1 LEDDLDKL
9 RRQLELP
16 AAPRRL
22 PSTKGV
28 PYAGHPDGPTGEELE
43 AMVDELVP
51 DSRRNNPGI
60 FDPHTDNPLTKG
72 IDLMTR
78 ASKASERLICCRGC
92 GIPLQTH
99 DPDNVGYVRFSN
111 YLQKWSQRLHRK
123 LLCSRCLELEQ
134 GQLVPVVKEVMAE
147 GQVGFGGKVVPADVL
162 AQQLRTISKR
172 RCLVVYIV
180 DVLDFNGS
188 FIRKIRQIVGKNPV
202 ILVGTKIDLLPPK
215 TKLELVEKWLLYIL
229 RRKKLRVVNVKL
241 VSNETGKHINHAVN
255 AIIEARSGMDV
266 FVVGAAN
273 AGKSR
278 FITRLLD
285 RLEVKFPQGKVED
298 CPRPI
303 VSRTPGTTL
312 GTIQLRAFRRS
323 ATSPVFASLYDTPGV
338 HQPNS
343 MQNLLDIGAYNY
355 VQPTRKFGVH
365 TVCPGKDVLQELKA
379 SGEEVTP
386 ETLKQWLDRPVR
398 YVWGF
403 PGQPPVAAIE
413 VYPPVSAQL
422 QLSFVGVHNLVVG
435 CIANVPKGGEDGRGY
450 PDPPDGLHLAQ
461 LCYVKT
467 PDALSLDGHVTSDI
481 SLTGFGWVAVSF
493 SAMNSQ
499 AAGRPMQRSKVTIR
513 VFGPKRLK
521 VVQNEFPMPV
531 AGLPGIVPAPPEVG
545 LEDEEAEEAIAAEEV
560 DSIDPETP
568 ALVEVPSQPW
578 AEDLGRSVGGFT
590 RSAPGGGTTGADKD
604 DEAAAEAVKP
614 KLPEAARDS
623 TLRRRPKLV
632 DSTNELDR
640 LGLEDLPPEE
650 AAELRSS
657 TARSQ
662 FEVPVHDLDDG
673 FLPLDDFDEEAAYDG
688 PMPEFSA
695 TLPAEPFVGDP
706 FGDDWANGPD
716 MSRFPAV
723 DIATAPRAEEASGVP
738 HQRGKKHRWFG
749 MTKAEIKE
757 AKALE
762 KSQRRLAK
770 RGKAASGSTG
780 TNEPAASSRPKT
792 KFAKGKSAGGKGK
805 ATPKEAPA
813 PARPGSVSLR
823 RVVRR

>member
-1 LEDDLDKL
+1 
-9 RRQLELP
+9 
-16 AAPRRL
+16 
-22 PSTKGV
+22 
-28 PYAGHPDGPTGEELE
+28 
-43 AMVDELVP
+43 M
-51 DSRRNNPGI
+51 N
-60 FDPHTDNPLTKG
+60 
-72 IDLMTR
+72 
-78 ASKASERLICCRGC
+78 CR
-92 GIPLQTH
+92 
-99 DPDNVGYVRFSN
+99 
-111 YLQKWSQRLHRK
+111 
-123 LLCSRCLELEQ
+123 
-134 GQLVPVVKEVMAE
+134 
-147 GQVGFGGKVVPADVL
+147 
-162 AQQLRTISKR
+162 
-172 RCLVVYIV
+172 
-180 DVLDFNGS
+180 
-188 FIRKIRQIVGKNPV
+188 
-202 ILVGTKIDLLPPK
+202 
-215 TKLELVEKWLLYIL
+215 
-229 RRKKLRVVNVKL
+229 
-241 VSNETGKHINHAVN
+241 
-255 AIIEARSGMDV
+255 
-266 FVVGAAN
+266 
-273 AGKSR
+273 
-278 FITRLLD
+278 
-285 RLEVKFPQGKVED
+285 
-298 CPRPI
+298 
-303 VSRTPGTTL
+303 
-312 GTIQLRAFRRS
+312 
-323 ATSPVFASLYDTPGV
+323 
-338 HQPNS
+338 
-343 MQNLLDIGAYNY
+343 
-355 VQPTRKFGVH
+355 
-365 TVCPGKDVLQELKA
+365 
-379 SGEEVTP
+379 
-386 ETLKQWLDRPVR
+386 
-398 YVWGF
+398 
-403 PGQPPVAAIE
+403 
-413 VYPPVSAQL
+413 
-422 QLSFVGVHNLVVG
+422 
-435 CIANVPKGGEDGRGY
+435 
-450 PDPPDGLHLAQ
+450 
-461 LCYVKT
+461 
-467 PDALSLDGHVTSDI
+467 
-481 SLTGFGWVAVSF
+481 
-493 SAMNSQ
+493 
-499 AAGRPMQRSKVTIR
+499 
-513 VFGPKRLK
+513 
-521 VVQNEFPMPV
+521 FPMPV

-813 PARPGSVSLR
+813 PARPGSEEEDEEEAGDPVDFVETGYFPGITEELQSPVPLPQYEQVLHPKPSVPRVPAQTLPLPPGALPPGPVRSPSPGIVSEDSRQGEHRFHFPQATELLWRRARLAYVFRPGLASMGSQAALSTSSPHFTAKDRRAGPTEDQAFRSTEPVQHSMKLWDPVVERQFSMRGLR
-823 RVVRR
+823 GGHGGGDDSAVSTGPCKPATLSQHLTATPPAALQSVVTARINGPGTQGPANTAWAPGSTVVQSKAFVEALGHEVAARLLELSAQNLSNATWDLAKTTARNVAPMSETRRAAARLPGRGGSQIAANLLWSVTCIRAEAGAIAKVESEDSRSVLVLVDQMLVEVGTIFKEMDTRRLATTLRSLAAPMASDAPPARLLLEHVCCPGREPNVQDASSTLWALASPRCQDGLAVKVLLHHAKSLLPEPCVRNTASAA